1 MAMQPTFL
9 AERFAFDEPMIS
21 ESAGGVTRPQWAE
34 RHNCRAQVIYARGS
48 ETIEAARLEGRP
60 IYKLRIRQ
68 CQAAKPI
75 TTDWRARDVR
85 RGTEYSI
92 REVDAI
98 TDREWVYLVIEGGKA
113 A

>member
-1 MAMQPTFL
+1 MAKQPTFL
-9 AERFAFDEPMIS
+9 AERFAFDEPVTVETS
-21 ESAGGVTRPQWAE
+21 GGVTRSDWAE
-34 RHNCRAQVIYARGS
+34 RLDCRAQVIYARGS
-48 ETIEAARLEGRP
+48 EKIEAARLEGRP

-68 CQAAKPI
+68 CQAAREI
-75 TTDWRARDVR
+75 TTNWRARDVR

-92 REVDAI
+92 REVDAV